1 MKNNEFETKEINELL
16 REVWDMY
23 PYINNIISVVSE
35 NNMVLPFWFGLD
47 YNQDDIIVTFDGL
60 IKNTKFIKLINIVLN
75 LLQEKFKTPIDI
87 EFASDGL
94 NFYLLQ
100 CRPQSSSTDTVP
112 DIIPHDIKE
121 NQILFNAKK
130 YVSNGKV
137 PEITHI
143 VYVDPEGYNEIGQRE
158 TLLEIGRAVGK
169 LNSLLP
175 KRQFILIGPGRWGSR
190 GDIKLGVSVTYSD
203 INNTA
208 MLIEIAKEK
217 DNYLPDLSFGT
228 HFFQD
233 LVEASIRYLPL
244 YPDEK
249 GIIFNESFLMKS
261 ENILQELLPEFAHL
275 ENVLKVID
283 VPKVKDGMILKIL
296 VNGDIDEAV
305 AIFSKPN
312 ITTGSYQSDSYSI
325 NEYKPV
331 EHWKWRYKIAETLT
345 EQMDKDAF
353 DVKAIYIFGSTKN
366 ATAGPESDID
376 LLIHIPDYSDKTEAL
391 KLWLDGWSRCISEI
405 NYLKTGFKTQGLLD
419 VHFVT
424 DSDIHDKT
432 SWASKINAVTDA
444 AKCLYKKK

>member
-1 MKNNEFETKEINELL
+1 M
-16 REVWDMY
+16 
-23 PYINNIISVVSE
+23 
-35 NNMVLPFWFGLD
+35 
-47 YNQDDIIVTFDGL
+47 
-60 IKNTKFIKLINIVLN
+60 
-75 LLQEKFKTPIDI
+75 
-87 EFASDGL
+87 
-94 NFYLLQ
+94 
-100 CRPQSSSTDTVP
+100 
-112 DIIPHDIKE
+112 
-121 NQILFNAKK
+121 
-130 YVSNGKV
+130 
-137 PEITHI
+137 
-143 VYVDPEGYNEIGQRE
+143 
-158 TLLEIGRAVGK
+158 
-169 LNSLLP
+169 
-175 KRQFILIGPGRWGSR
+175 GPGRWGSR
-190 GDIKLGVSVTYSD
+190 GDIKLGVSVTYSE
-203 INNTA
+203 INNTS
-208 MLIEIAKEK
+208 MLIEIAREK

-305 AIFSKPN
+305 AIFSKPH
-312 ITTGSYQSDSYSI
+312 ITTSSYQADSYSI

-424 DSDIHDKT
+424 DSDILDRT

-444 AKCLYKKK
+444 ARCLYKKK